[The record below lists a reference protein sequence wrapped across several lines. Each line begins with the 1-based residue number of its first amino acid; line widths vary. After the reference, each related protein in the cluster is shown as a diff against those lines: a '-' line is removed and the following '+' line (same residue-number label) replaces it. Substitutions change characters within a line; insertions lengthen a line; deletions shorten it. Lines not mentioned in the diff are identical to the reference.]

1 MKNIRLKGGVR
12 AMPAYVT
19 TGAIVGVT
27 TARKAQSVGRID
39 EVELSA
45 RVRSSTG
52 FQMSPCGIL
61 AIFDTIAEVV
71 REGYDVDLAERCR
84 FFACVNKAHTQLE
97 VVAQTTGS
105 LRRAVADIPFAFVA
119 DGEAVSERT
128 LRERAKLLAR
138 ERAERA
144 AEEAAK
150 AARARQA
157 ASATQ
162 VTPDM
167 QVTCPNCGTTF
178 RVGRRVAA

>member
-1 MKNIRLKGGVR
+1 MNKVKTKSGARV
-12 AMPAYVT
+12 MPAYVT
-19 TGAIVGVT
+19 NGAAVGVT
-27 TARKAQSVGRID
+27 MARKAQSWGHID
-39 EVELSA
+39 EVELCQ
-45 RVRSSTG
+45 RLRRSTG
-52 FQMSPCGIL
+52 FQMAPCGLL
-61 AIFDTIAEVV
+61 AVFDEIAEVL
-71 REGYDVDLAERCR
+71 REGYDVHLSERCR
-84 FFACVNKAHTQLE
+84 FFTCVNKSRTQLE
-97 VVAQTTGS
+97 VVAQTMGKF
-105 LRRAVADIPFAFVA
+105 RKAMADIPFAFVA

-150 AARARQA
+150 ATRARQA
-157 ASATQ
+157 VSAAQ